1 MGLVVFMLEQPF
13 VCARM
18 SAVTEERDQQGQ
30 TCNRTRAQT
39 EKLEVDDRVLEII
52 NDPIDRNT
60 FHDPAHSMAISG
72 SVPEV

>member
-1 MGLVVFMLEQPF
+1 VAFMLEHPF
-13 VCARM
+13 LRARVGPM
-18 SAVTEERDQQGQ
+18 AEERDQQGQ
-30 TCNRTRAQT
+30 ACNRTRAQT

>member
-1 MGLVVFMLEQPF
+1 MGVVVFILEHPF

-30 TCNRTRAQT
+30 VCDRTRAQT
-39 EKLEVDDRVLEII
+39 EKLEVYNRVLKII
-52 NDPIDRNT
+52 NKPTDRHT
-60 FHDPAHSMAISG
+60 FHDPAHSMAVSG